1 MSRLMVGMS
10 LLVRQWG
17 LLYQTVLN
25 PGHLT
30 GLLFIRTKGYKIMAK
45 LTYRIFYENG
55 AYVARIYSGAD
66 LINQKGGFLNMV
78 LAEAWAK
85 SQI

>member
-1 MSRLMVGMS
+1 
-10 LLVRQWG
+10 
-17 LLYQTVLN
+17 
-25 PGHLT
+25 
-30 GLLFIRTKGYKIMAK
+30 MAK

-55 AYVARIYSGAD
+55 AYVARIYSGA
-66 LINQKGGFLNMV
+66 V

>member
-1 MSRLMVGMS
+1 
-10 LLVRQWG
+10 
-17 LLYQTVLN
+17 
-25 PGHLT
+25 
-30 GLLFIRTKGYKIMAK
+30 MAK

>member
-1 MSRLMVGMS
+1 MNEHILI
-10 LLVRQWG
+10 
-17 LLYQTVLN
+17 
-25 PGHLT
+25 T
-30 GLLFIRTKGYKIMAK
+30 GSK
-45 LTYRIFYENG
+45 LEDRIFYENG

-66 LINQKGGFLNMV
+66 VISQKGGFLNMV